1 MRYSELAGDSR
12 GLQRLLGNTFFL
24 GVRMEW
30 TVRGFVGLWHEA
42 QVWKGCGSQTY
53 MTQFRTHKRTMIAD
67 DDGGGDDAGGNE
79 LMIMLDLIL
88 ILTTSPLRYS
98 AVKHMGSAEF

>member
-1 MRYSELAGDSR
+1 
-12 GLQRLLGNTFFL
+12 
-24 GVRMEW
+24 MEW

-53 MTQFRTHKRTMIAD
+53 MTQLRTHKRTMIAD
-67 DDGGGDDAGGNE
+67 DDGGDDAGGNE

-88 ILTTSPLRYS
+88 MLTTSPLRCS
-98 AVKHMGSAEF
+98 AVKHLGSAEF